1 MSNTNKTPESKP
13 ITIDDVEREIIASDL
28 QPQVRTWLLVL
39 IAAARKT
46 ETLRAATS
54 HHLVDKTEVRVA
66 ALEEQVARLAV
77 TATGLESSIQ
87 NVGAN
92 LLSSNRN
99 GVADLD
105 AIEKRVAKLE
115 EANEGAAQAL
125 TGLLT
130 DVEILAE
137 QIKTQMAPVA
147 LLEPA
152 VTMIHGYVETM
163 KWAKDARGALD
174 RVLAFVAPLIPV
186 DATPPFDG
194 AQIAT
199 RAMLDKQLTMLSAA
213 LHEKIERTRASLMDV
228 LAAKDRSQQE
238 MIRSLEESIAEA
250 KGPRAL
256 LARWLRRGQ

>member
-13 ITIDDVEREIIASDL
+13 PTIDDVEREIIASDL
-28 QPQVRTWLLVL
+28 QPQVRAWLLVL

-46 ETLRAATS
+46 ETLRAANA
-54 HHLVDKTEVRVA
+54 HHLVDKTEARVA
-66 ALEEQVARLAV
+66 ALEQRVAKLEQLPPTEETDWLRSQLKV
-77 TATGLESSIQ
+77 LED
-87 NVGAN
+87 
-92 LLSSNRN
+92 
-99 GVADLD
+99 DLD
-105 AIEKRVAKLE
+105 DVGPRVAKLE
-115 EANEGAAQAL
+115 EATADTVAKLEEANAATAK
-125 TGLLT
+125 
-130 DVEILAE
+130 VA
-137 QIKTQMAPVA
+137 A

-163 KWAKDARGALD
+163 KWAKDARAALD

-199 RAMLDKQLTMLSAA
+199 RAMLDKQLTMLSTT
-213 LHEKIERTRASLMDV
+213 LHEKIERTRASLMDL
-228 LAAKDRSQQE
+228 LAAKDRAQQE
-238 MIRSLEESIAEA
+238 LIRSLEESIAEA